1 MVNLTRLK
9 AQSKYSALV
18 IVENVPLEM
27 ILELWRTNERPFQ
40 RLVNLDLKEFDWN
53 ITSEE

>member
-1 MVNLTRLK
+1 MVNHTRLK

-18 IVENVPLEM
+18 IVENALLEM

-40 RLVNLDLKEFDWN
+40 RLVNLDLKEFGWN